1 MELQHLMYFK
11 KTAELEH
18 ITQASME
25 LRIAQPA
32 LSKTIKSIE
41 DEIGVPLF
49 ERVNKRIHLNEN
61 GKILLDCANEI
72 DALIP

>member
-49 ERVNKRIHLNEN
+49 ERVNKSL
-61 GKILLDCANEI
+61 
-72 DALIP
+72 